1 MENHLTRLSVLI
13 IKGGVKMFKALLTN
27 YADVTNLIS
36 SIGFPCFMCT
46 ALMYYIYK
54 METKTH
60 EILTNLTT
68 VIVELKGVIDND
80 KE

>member
-1 MENHLTRLSVLI
+1 MYKVVLS
-13 IKGGVKMFKALLTN
+13 N
-27 YADVTNLIS
+27 YTDITNLIS

-54 METKTH
+54 METKTQ
-60 EILTNLTT
+60 ELLSNLNT
-68 VIVELKGVIDND
+68 VIVELKGVIEND

>member
-1 MENHLTRLSVLI
+1 M
-13 IKGGVKMFKALLTN
+13 MFKVILSN
-27 YADVTNLIS
+27 YADVTNLIG

-54 METKTH
+54 METKTQ
-60 EILTNLTT
+60 ELLSNLNT
-68 VIVELKGVIDND
+68 VIVELKGVIEND

>member
-1 MENHLTRLSVLI
+1 MMYKVILS
-13 IKGGVKMFKALLTN
+13 N
-27 YADVTNLIS
+27 YADVTNLIG

-54 METKTH
+54 METKTQ
-60 EILTNLTT
+60 ELLSNLNTA
-68 VIVELKGVIDND
+68 IVELKGVIEND

>member
-1 MENHLTRLSVLI
+1 MYKVILS
-13 IKGGVKMFKALLTN
+13 N
-27 YADVTNLIS
+27 YNDVTNLIG

-54 METKTH
+54 METKTQ
-60 EILTNLTT
+60 ELLSNLNT
-68 VIVELKGVIDND
+68 VIVELKGVIEND

>member
-1 MENHLTRLSVLI
+1 MYKVILS
-13 IKGGVKMFKALLTN
+13 N
-27 YADVTNLIS
+27 YADITNLIG

-54 METKTH
+54 METKTQ
-60 EILTNLTT
+60 ELLSNLNT
-68 VIVELKGVIDND
+68 VIVELKGVIEND

>member
-1 MENHLTRLSVLI
+1 MYKVILS
-13 IKGGVKMFKALLTN
+13 N
-27 YADVTNLIS
+27 YADVTNLIG

-54 METKTH
+54 METKTQ
-60 EILTNLTT
+60 ELLSNLNT
-68 VIVELKGVIDND
+68 VIVESKGVIEND

>member
-1 MENHLTRLSVLI
+1 MIN
-13 IKGGVKMFKALLTN
+13 ALLTN

-54 METKTH
+54 METKTQ
-60 EILTNLTT
+60 ELLSDLNTA
-68 VIVELKGVIDND
+68 IVELKGVIEND
-80 KE
+80 KK

>member
-1 MENHLTRLSVLI
+1 MYKVI
-13 IKGGVKMFKALLTN
+13 LTN
-27 YADVTNLIS
+27 YADVTNLIG

-54 METKTH
+54 METKTQ
-60 EILTNLTT
+60 ELLSNLNT
-68 VIVELKGVIDND
+68 VIVELKGVIGND

>member
-1 MENHLTRLSVLI
+1 MYKVVLS
-13 IKGGVKMFKALLTN
+13 N
-27 YADVTNLIS
+27 YTDITNLIS

-54 METKTH
+54 METKTQ
-60 EILTNLTT
+60 ELLSSLNT
-68 VIVELKGVIDND
+68 VIVELKGVIEND

>member
-1 MENHLTRLSVLI
+1 MYNVILS
-13 IKGGVKMFKALLTN
+13 N
-27 YADVTNLIS
+27 YADVTNLIG

-54 METKTH
+54 METKTQ
-60 EILTNLTT
+60 ELLSNLNT
-68 VIVELKGVIDND
+68 VIVELKGVIEND

>member
-1 MENHLTRLSVLI
+1 MYKVILS
-13 IKGGVKMFKALLTN
+13 N
-27 YADVTNLIS
+27 YADVSNLIS

-54 METKTH
+54 METKTQ
-60 EILTNLTT
+60 ELLSELNTT
-68 VIVELKGVIDND
+68 IIELKGVIEND

>member
-1 MENHLTRLSVLI
+1 MMYKVILS
-13 IKGGVKMFKALLTN
+13 N
-27 YADVTNLIS
+27 YTDVTNLIS

-54 METKTH
+54 METKTQ
-60 EILTNLTT
+60 ELLSNLNT
-68 VIVELKGVIDND
+68 VIVELKGVIEND

>member
-1 MENHLTRLSVLI
+1 MMYKVILS
-13 IKGGVKMFKALLTN
+13 N
-27 YADVTNLIS
+27 YADVTNLIG

-54 METKTH
+54 METKTQ
-60 EILTNLTT
+60 ELLSNLNT
-68 VIVELKGVIDND
+68 VIVELKGVIEND